1 MSINPILYQNE
12 INKLPDIQ
20 KDYQSV
26 CNHVCP
32 ENNSVSI
39 FDMLPPANRLTGVE
53 KDKEK
58 RNYLENAGLAAM
70 ALVNLPEDIRDL
82 KDMTNQLKS
91 EIKQDNSFKQ
101 PYDYSKAQHPFSFFR
116 GTLMRKL
123 VHPDTAPFPKL
134 AARLRNEDTT
144 LLETKLGE
152 KFLEKSGISWKDI
165 NTKIKDVKY
174 TSKNPVFVPALQ
186 FSGGNPLTELTAR
199 ALVRTP
205 KLGALA
211 YGAIETA
218 NCAGNIVDGENPFK
232 TVYNSAI
239 DLTTSLTGMGFGG
252 AFGAK
257 HFGAAGSLL
266 GMGIGTI
273 LGKLTANELKFNTCL
288 AHPSNV
294 Q

>member
-1 MSINPILYQNE
+1 MAINPILYQNE
-12 INKLPDIQ
+12 INKIPDIQ
-20 KDYQSV
+20 KDYQQI

-32 ENNSVSI
+32 ENNNVSI

-58 RNYLENAGLAAM
+58 KNYLENAGLAAM
-70 ALVNLPEDIRDL
+70 AIVNLPEDIRDL
-82 KDMTNQLKS
+82 GDMAKQIKS
-91 EIKQDNSFKQ
+91 EIKQDGSFKQ

-116 GTLMRKL
+116 GTMMRKL

-134 AARLRNEDTT
+134 AEKLRNMDTT
-144 LLETKLGE
+144 LLETDWGRNFMNKN
-152 KFLEKSGISWKDI
+152 GIMTNDI
-165 NTKIKDVKY
+165 KTKIKD
-174 TSKNPVFVPALQ
+174 TSYSTKFPSFVIAKQ

-199 ALVRTP
+199 ALIRTP
-205 KLGALA
+205 KLGVLA
-211 YGAIETA
+211 YGVIETA
-218 NCAGNIVDGENPFK
+218 NCAGNIVDGQNSFK
-232 TVYNSAI
+232 SVYNSAI

-273 LGKLTANELKFNTCL
+273 LGKLTANELKFKTCSE
-288 AHPSNV
+288 HPDNA